1 LNTDET
7 KKESKQQSEDNKDL
21 SLKESFKILFSA
33 SKGFWL
39 VNQINFGDGIA
50 YFGILTLLTR
60 FLGTR
65 LGMSDAV
72 TGISVSMY
80 TGFVTLFM
88 FGGGFV
94 SDRLGVRRALTWS
107 LIVIGIGR
115 IFLAGSPFGLDI
127 GISNYMAWLGLLMMA
142 LGTGV
147 MQPALYAGVKEYSD
161 PRTATIGFGLLY
173 SIMNLGIV
181 AETFV
186 SPFIRSD
193 ATFLNL
199 GIMEIVGLG
208 WGIDGVYWVVVFI
221 TAVILLVHMTMF
233 TKKVELNDR
242 QVSTEEDKA
251 APQNLTLMDR
261 IKELPFLDPHF
272 MLFIFILLP
281 VRTIFAHDFLTMPD
295 YIFRCFPEE
304 VSAKFEWIHGLN
316 PLIIVI
322 FVPTIAALTRKVKII
337 NMMIIGT
344 FITATIPF
352 ILTPGPR
359 LWALLTY
366 VVIYSFGEAVWS
378 SRFLE
383 YVAALAPAGR
393 VGAYMGLAGI
403 PWFMAKFT
411 TGFYSGFMLEKF
423 VPPDGVQDS
432 GTLWFIYACIA
443 LISPIGL
450 ILTKRWI
457 EKGRHTGH

>member
-1 LNTDET
+1 MKFILNSTTEE
-7 KKESKQQSEDNKDL
+7 KKDL
-21 SLKESFKILFSA
+21 SLKESLQLLFGA

-60 FLGTR
+60 FLGTQ
-65 LGMSDAV
+65 LGMSDQV

-94 SDRLGVRRALTWS
+94 SDKLGVRRALTWS
-107 LIVIGIGR
+107 LLVIGVGR
-115 IFLAGSPFGLDI
+115 IFLAGSPAGLDI
-127 GISNYMAWLGLLMMA
+127 GAAKYSAWLGLFMMA

-147 MQPALYAGVKEYSD
+147 LQPALYAGIKEYSD

-193 ATFLNL
+193 AVFLNL
-199 GIMEIVGLG
+199 KFTQIIGLG

-221 TAVILLVHMTMF
+221 TGLILLIHLSLF
-233 TKKVELNDR
+233 TRKVELNDR
-242 QVSTEEDKA
+242 IGVKEESIEERPDV
-251 APQNLTLMDR
+251 TLMER

-295 YIFRCFPEE
+295 YIFREFPAE

-344 FITATIPF
+344 MITAIIPF
-352 ILTPGPR
+352 ILVPGPR

-383 YVAALAPAGR
+383 YVAALAPTGR

-411 TGFYSGFMLEKF
+411 TGFYSGAMLEKF
-423 VPPDGVQDS
+423 VPEGGVHDS
-432 GTLWFIYACIA
+432 GTLWLIYGMIACI
-443 LISPIGL
+443 SPVSLL
-450 ILTKRWI
+450 ILRKWLD
-457 EKGRHTGH
+457 KGKHTGR

>member
-1 LNTDET
+1 MTDNNE
-7 KKESKQQSEDNKDL
+7 ESKDL
-21 SLKESFKILFSA
+21 TLRESLKMLFSA
-33 SKGFWL
+33 SRGFWL
-39 VNQINFGDGIA
+39 VNMINFGDGIA

-65 LGMSDAV
+65 LGLPDSV
-72 TGISVSMY
+72 TGISVSAY
-80 TGFVTLFM
+80 TGMVTLFM

-94 SDRLGVRRALTWS
+94 SDKLGVRRALGWS
-107 LIVIGIGR
+107 LLVILIGR
-115 IFLAGSPFGLDI
+115 ILLSSSPLGLEIGLAKWS
-127 GISNYMAWLGLLMMA
+127 AWLGLLMMA
-142 LGTGV
+142 MGTGV
-147 MQPALYAGVKEYSD
+147 MQPALYAGIKEYTD
-161 PRTATIGFGLLY
+161 PRTATIGYGMLY

-181 AETFV
+181 AETFA
-186 SPFIRSD
+186 SPFIRTD
-193 ATFLNL
+193 VTFINL
-199 GIMEIVGLG
+199 GFAEIIGLG
-208 WGIDGVYWVVVFI
+208 WGIDGVYWVMA
-221 TAVILLVHMTMF
+221 AVTGLVLFLH
-233 TKKVELNDR
+233 
-242 QVSTEEDKA
+242 
-251 APQNLTLMDR
+251 LTLFTRRVEETDR
-261 IKELPFLDPHF
+261 TVVEGPKDDQPVLSLKEKIRELPFLDPHF
-272 MLFIFILLP
+272 MFFIFLLLP

-295 YIFRCFPEE
+295 YIFREFPAE

-322 FVPTIAALTRKVKII
+322 FVPTIAAATRKVKII

-366 VVIYSFGEAVWS
+366 VIIYSLGEAVWS

-383 YVAALAPAGR
+383 YVANLAPTGK

-403 PWFMAKFT
+403 PWFLAKFT

-423 VPPDGVQDS
+423 VPENGPHNS
-432 GTLWFIYACIA
+432 GTLWLIYACIA

-450 ILTKRWI
+450 LLAKKWVG
-457 EKGRHTGH
+457 KGRHTGK